1 MKGFFRDRILFLVL
15 VFLCIGITANA
26 QLGFCTGNSG
36 DAIFTETFGTGTI
49 DGPALPS
56 GTTTY
61 SFTSETPS
69 DGSYTISSTSG
80 YYDWHNAIDRTPGD
94 TNGKMLIV
102 NASFTPGEF
111 YRRSIDGLCENTSYE
126 FSSWLLNFAQSNGFC
141 GSDIIPVNVRFQIWD
156 DTDTTILASGDTGDL
171 FGTLS
176 PEWNRYGLTFQ
187 TLPGQT
193 SVILKMIN
201 NGSGGCGNDLG
212 IDDIV
217 FKSCGDFIE
226 VTNAQSDTFI
236 ASCEDQGP
244 VSTTLTANPDFSIYT
259 SHAYQWQQS
268 TDGSTWID
276 IAGETTNTYTTPLLT
291 NTTYYRVKVAE
302 DVINVSNDLCN
313 VLSEVFDVLIVPV
326 PNAPLSI
333 GEVMV
338 CSDALQPLR
347 VNVPAGLEVDWYDAP
362 IGGNLLLENNPNY
375 STVIPGTYYAEASTS
390 LTDCISLTRTSVTLT
405 IYELPTVTDED
416 LVFCEGE
423 TITLSAENNSS
434 YLWTSGETTQS
445 INVDRAGTYSVTVTN
460 ANGCS
465 AIKTIVLRQIDK
477 PQIARVTSDYRS
489 IIVSLLAEGDYEYAL
504 NDGPFQNSPI
514 LGPVKGGLYD
524 VKVRGTNNCAAV
536 QITHL
541 HFVIPKFFSPNGDG
555 TNDSFVAEGIEY
567 FTNYEISIFDRHG
580 QLIQNSKNVDSAW
593 DGTFNSVQLP
603 ATDYWYLIRTDTDV
617 YRGHFALKR

>member
-1 MKGFFRDRILFLVL
+1 M
-15 VFLCIGITANA
+15 FLCIGITANA

-61 SFTSETPS
+61 TFTSETPS

-80 YYDWHNAIDRTPGD
+80 YYDWHNAMDRTPGD

-156 DTDTTILASGDTGDL
+156 DTDTTVLASGDTGDL

-326 PNAPLSI
+326 PDPPISI

-375 STVIPGTYYAEASTS
+375 STAIPGTYYAEASSS
-390 LTDCISLTRTSVTLT
+390 LTDCISPTRTSVTLT
-405 IYELPTVTDED
+405 IYELPIVTDED

-423 TITLSAENNSS
+423 TTTLSAENNSS
-434 YLWTSGETTQS
+434 YLWTSGETSQS
-445 INVDRAGTYSVTVTN
+445 INVDRAGTFSVTVTN

-477 PQIARVTSDYRS
+477 PQIASVTSDYRS
-489 IIVSLLAEGDYEYAL
+489 IIVSLLTEGDYEYAL

-514 LGPVKGGLYD
+514 LGPVKGGLYE

-536 QITHL
+536 RMTHL
-541 HFVIPKFFSPNGDG
+541 HLVIPKFFSPNGDG
-555 TNDSFVAEGIEY
+555 TNDSFAAEGIEY

-580 QLIQNSKNVDSAW
+580 QLLQNSKNIDSAW